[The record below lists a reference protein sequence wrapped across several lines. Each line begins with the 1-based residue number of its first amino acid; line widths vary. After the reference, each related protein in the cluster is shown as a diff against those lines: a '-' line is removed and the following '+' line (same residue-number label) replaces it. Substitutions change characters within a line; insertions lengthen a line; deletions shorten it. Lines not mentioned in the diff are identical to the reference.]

1 MYLSYWGLT
10 MPPFENVADLRF
22 FYESASHSEALLRLT
37 YTVSAHKGAA
47 AMMGDIGC
55 GKTLICKAYV
65 DRIPRDK
72 YEVRFMPQLPSSS
85 EDETLREMLVAF
97 GESAPAGSS
106 KSEMMRML
114 NEKLINI
121 SKNDKHAIIV
131 IDEAQL
137 LSPASLEMVRLLL
150 NYQYNNGFLCTII
163 LVGQLELKD
172 NIRKMPQLDQRIAIN
187 YHLKPLDAAGVE
199 AFIKHRMTRSGC
211 QRQVF
216 KDDVYGKILQLTSGV
231 PRKIN
236 NICDMSLLLGYSAK
250 KDIIEGDMI
259 DKVAGELV
267 SRP

>member
-1 MYLSYWGLT
+1 
-10 MPPFENVADLRF
+10 
-22 FYESASHSEALLRLT
+22 
-37 YTVSAHKGAA
+37 
-47 AMMGDIGC
+47 
-55 GKTLICKAYV
+55 
-65 DRIPRDK
+65 
-72 YEVRFMPQLPSSS
+72 
-85 EDETLREMLVAF
+85 
-97 GESAPAGSS
+97 
-106 KSEMMRML
+106 
-114 NEKLINI
+114 
-121 SKNDKHAIIV
+121 
-131 IDEAQL
+131 
-137 LSPASLEMVRLLL
+137 MVRLLL

-199 AFIKHRMTRSGC
+199 AYIKHRMTRSGC